1 MTATVHDVE
10 GRLVRTLWRGPLAPG
25 ERTLVWDGADD
36 RGAPVAGGVYLASV
50 RTADSAAT
58 VKLVLVK

>member
-1 MTATVHDVE
+1 VE

-36 RGAPVAGGVYLASV
+36 RGAPVAGGVYLAQV
-50 RTADSAAT
+50 RAAGAAAT